1 MKKEIENIGEAI
13 KNFNIPYTNK
23 EKNVKTI
30 KYETLCKDLGLLRD
44 IANITLQDMAHELKV
59 TEQTIRNFEK
69 GTCNNFKI
77 VLYYYY
83 KLIVIFG
90 VKTMDD
96 ITNQLDEYMTLEF
109 GTEYTNYKSLK
120 NN

>member
-1 MKKEIENIGEAI
+1 MKNEIENIGEAI

-23 EKNVKTI
+23 EKDVKVI
-30 KYETLCKDLGLLRD
+30 KYETLCIDLGLLRD
-44 IANITLQDMAHELKV
+44 IANITLQDMAYGLKV

-69 GTCNNFKI
+69 GTCSNFKI

-83 KLIVIFG
+83 KLTKIFG
-90 VKTMDD
+90 IETMDN
-96 ITNQLDEYMTLEF
+96 ITEQLDEYLTLEF
-109 GTEYTNYKSLK
+109 GTAYTDYKELT